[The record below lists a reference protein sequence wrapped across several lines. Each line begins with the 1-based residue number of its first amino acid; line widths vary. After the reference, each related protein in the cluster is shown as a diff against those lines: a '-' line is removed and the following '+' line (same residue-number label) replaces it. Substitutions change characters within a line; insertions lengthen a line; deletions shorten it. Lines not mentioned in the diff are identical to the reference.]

1 MAGTLALNVEILGE
15 FKKLTQAT
23 QGAENSLKGLQDK
36 VGGFATN
43 ITKIVGA
50 LGITLGFNAL
60 IQGAKDAVNAASDLE
75 QQFGALDS
83 IFKTSADEMQVF
95 SKEMNEI
102 GLSTADA
109 ARQSSLIGA
118 LLKGNGLT
126 IEDTAEKTQDL
137 VRLAGDLAATF
148 GGPTSDAVAAISS
161 LLRGERDPI
170 ERYGVSL
177 KQLDVDARMLE
188 DAKNGLVF
196 ASEKEASIN
205 ATLALLYDKTTDAQG
220 QAARESDSYAAV
232 TARLNAKFEDMSAE
246 IGMALLPVLT
256 EFSEWLETP
265 EGEAKLQAIV
275 DGIVK
280 IIEELVAAIEFVD
293 QNKDWLV
300 PMVIAI
306 GAVTTA
312 WNLATGALNAY
323 KTAAGIAAVAGAAG
337 AAGIAGAGVLGA
349 AGVGAAAG
357 GFMQGQV
364 VGQTAN
370 IYSGGTRFEEGRGLF
385 GGAFQAPAPV
395 INNNITVRTDATAKE
410 IADAINRAN
419 RASGTNLIRAR

>member
-1 MAGTLALNVEILGE
+1 
-15 FKKLTQAT
+15 
-23 QGAENSLKGLQDK
+23 
-36 VGGFATN
+36 
-43 ITKIVGA
+43 
-50 LGITLGFNAL
+50 
-60 IQGAKDAVNAASDLE
+60 
-75 QQFGALDS
+75 
-83 IFKTSADEMQVF
+83 
-95 SKEMNEI
+95 MNEI

-126 IEDTAEKTQDL
+126 IEDTADKTKDL

-148 GGPTSDAVAAISS
+148 GGPTADAVSAISS
-161 LLRGERDPI
+161 LLKGERDPI

-177 KQLDVDARMLE
+177 KALDVQAQRLK

-196 ASEKEASIN
+196 ASEKEADIN
-205 ATLALLYDKTTDAQG
+205 ATLTLLYEKTTDAQG
-220 QAARESDSYAAV
+220 QAARESDTYAGV
-232 TARLNAKFEDMSAE
+232 TGRLTAKFEDMSAE

-275 DGIVK
+275 DGIVE
-280 IIEELVAAIEFVD
+280 IITQLVAAIEFVD

-300 PMVIAI
+300 PMVVAI

-312 WNLATGALNAY
+312 WNLATGALNLY
-323 KTAAGIAAVAGAAG
+323 KTAAGISGVAGAAG
-337 AAGIAGAGVLGA
+337 AAGIAGAGIV
-349 AGVGAAAG
+349 GVGAVGAGVG
-357 GFMQGQV
+357 GFMQGQALAE
-364 VGQTAN
+364 QSS

-385 GGAFQAPAPV
+385 GDAFKAPT
-395 INNNITVRTDATAKE
+395 ITNNITVRTDATAKE

>member
-15 FKKLTQAT
+15 FKKLTTAT
-23 QGAENSLKGLQDK
+23 QGAESSLKGLQDK

-83 IFKTSADEMQVF
+83 IFATSAGEMQVF

-126 IEDTAEKTQDL
+126 IEDTADKTKDL

-148 GGPTSDAVAAISS
+148 GGPTADAVSAISS
-161 LLRGERDPI
+161 LLKGERDPI

-177 KQLDVDARMLE
+177 KALDVQAQKLE

-196 ASEKEASIN
+196 ASEKEADIN
-205 ATLALLYDKTTDAQG
+205 ATLTLLYEKTTDAQG
-220 QAARESDSYAAV
+220 QAARESDTYAGV
-232 TARLNAKFEDMSAE
+232 TGRLTAKFEDMSAE

-300 PMVIAI
+300 PMVVAI

-312 WNLATGALNAY
+312 WNIATGALNAY
-323 KTAAGIAAVAGAAG
+323 KTAAGISAVAGAAG
-337 AAGIAGAGVLGA
+337 AAGIAGAGLLGA

-357 GFMQGQV
+357 GFMQGQALA
-364 VGQTAN
+364 QQSE

-385 GGAFQAPAPV
+385 GDAFKAPTV
-395 INNNITVRTDATAKE
+395 TNNITVRTNATAKE

>member
-23 QGAENSLKGLQDK
+23 QGAESSLKGLQDK

-188 DAKNGLVF
+188 DSKNGLVF

-280 IIEELVAAIEFVD
+280 IIEELIAAIEFVD

-385 GGAFQAPAPV
+385 GGAFQTPAPV
-395 INNNITVRTDATAKE
+395 INNNISVRTDATAKE

-419 RASGTNLIRAR
+419 KASGTNLIRSR